1 VILTILVKGG
11 DNVIKADLVDKVAEK
26 SGLTKKD
33 SLKAID
39 AVFEAITG
47 ALVAGD
53 KVQLV
58 GFGTFET
65 KEREARKGINPRTRE
80 EIDIPAKRVPTFRA
94 GRVLRDAVE
103 KA

>member
-1 VILTILVKGG
+1 M
-11 DNVIKADLVDKVAEK
+11 IKADLVDKVAEK